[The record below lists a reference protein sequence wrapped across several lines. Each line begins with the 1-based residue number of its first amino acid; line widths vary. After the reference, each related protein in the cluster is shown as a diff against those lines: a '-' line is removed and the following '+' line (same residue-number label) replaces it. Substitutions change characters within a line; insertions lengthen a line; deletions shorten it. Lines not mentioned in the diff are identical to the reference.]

1 MNPLH
6 EYVEK
11 LRKVADAIETLFPP
25 SSHALENTAA
35 AYNPWYDV
43 LTSGVPAPPRGK
55 KTPAKKLHWT
65 QRPENQARL
74 KRQLKRAT
82 RIRLAGKS

>member
-1 MNPLH
+1 MNNPLSA

-11 LRKVADAIETLFPP
+11 LRKVADAIEKLFHP
-25 SSHALENTAA
+25 SSHALDTTA

-43 LTSGVPAPPRGK
+43 LTSGVPAPPRSK

-65 QRPENQARL
+65 QRPENKAKL

-82 RIRLAGKS
+82 RIRLAGN